1 MSALSIPVIAW
12 APYRVRT
19 PRGAPAVIK
28 TRSLRLLAWVRRSL
42 PDLLGDLI
50 QVPARWVLKGRELFV
65 ALELLEPQ
73 LLADGQNVPVV
84 YPSRNRPGD
93 RPGVRKRSCLVPFA
107 YRNLE
112 WIALEVD
119 NAGHELGLDS
129 RDIETSGRFGRDRE
143 IQLPV
148 LVAHCRRARAGIV
161 EEGVARRLLR
171 TSREVRGL
179 VDAIERR
186 SHDAGI
192 LAGLDLLLQ
201 SVTLG
206 PAGNADQG
214 GQPVER
220 GEDLLLEGS
229 GPDDARP
236 ADDQRRAHAAFP
248 RVHLRAFERR
258 GTAVGEGEDLGAI
271 VGGEH
276 HNGVVGLSHLLDFL
290 KDVPDIVV
298 HLLHAGFVDAPVLAA
313 GLAHHRHV
321 LVRQHGR
328 DVHARR
334 VVPDE
339 ERLVGPTR
347 IVAVEE
353 VDDLGR
359 NLLVHTLRTLEGQR
373 PLVLTGL
380 VLG

>member
-1 MSALSIPVIAW
+1 MLNQNERWNVRFGPKADIRRAPIAER
-12 APYRVRT
+12 PYY
-19 PRGAPAVIK
+19 PQA
-28 TRSLRLLAWVRRSL
+28 SELLAWVRRSF
-42 PDLLGDLI
+42 PDLLRDLI

-65 ALELLEPQ
+65 ALELLEPE

-84 YPSRNRPGD
+84 YPSRNRPGN

-129 RDIETSGRFGRDRE
+129 RDVEALRGFGRDRE

-161 EEGVARRLLR
+161 EEGVARGLLR
-171 TSREVRGL
+171 TSREVLGL

-186 SHDAGI
+186 FHDAGI

-201 SVTLG
+201 SVTLR
-206 PAGNADQG
+206 PAGDVDQG
-214 GQPVER
+214 GQPIER

-248 RVHLRAFERR
+248 RVHLRALERR
-258 GTAVGEGEDLGAI
+258 GAAVGKGEDLGAI
-271 VGGEH
+271 VGGEDDD
-276 HNGVVGLSHLLDFL
+276 GVVGLSHVVDLLE
-290 KDVPDIVV
+290 DVPDVVV
-298 HLLHAGFVDAPVLAA
+298 HLFHAGFVYARVLPARLTHHGQ
-313 GLAHHRHV
+313 GLFRHS
-321 LVRQHGR
+321 
-328 DVHARR
+328 D
-334 VVPDE
+334 P
-339 ERLVGPTR
+339 
-347 IVAVEE
+347 
-353 VDDLGR
+353 
-359 NLLVHTLRTLEGQR
+359 
-373 PLVLTGL
+373 
-380 VLG
+380 

>member
-50 QVPARWVLKGRELFV
+50 QVPARWVLKRRELFV

-129 RDIETSGRFGRDRE
+129 RDVETSGGFGRDRE

-148 LVAHCRRARAGIV
+148 LVAHCRRAGAGIV
-161 EEGVARRLLR
+161 EEGVAR
-171 TSREVRGL
+171 GL
-179 VDAIERR
+179 FGLSQQVVGLIDTVECG
-186 SHDAGI
+186 SDDAGI
-192 LAGLDLLLQ
+192 LAGLNLLFQ
-201 SVTLG
+201 SVALG
-206 PAGNADQG
+206 TAGDVDERR
-214 GQPVER
+214 QPVE
-220 GEDLLLEGS
+220 
-229 GPDDARP
+229 
-236 ADDQRRAHAAFP
+236 
-248 RVHLRAFERR
+248 
-258 GTAVGEGEDLGAI
+258 
-271 VGGEH
+271 
-276 HNGVVGLSHLLDFL
+276 
-290 KDVPDIVV
+290 
-298 HLLHAGFVDAPVLAA
+298 
-313 GLAHHRHV
+313 
-321 LVRQHGR
+321 
-328 DVHARR
+328 
-334 VVPDE
+334 
-339 ERLVGPTR
+339 
-347 IVAVEE
+347 
-353 VDDLGR
+353 
-359 NLLVHTLRTLEGQR
+359 
-373 PLVLTGL
+373 
-380 VLG
+380 

>member
-1 MSALSIPVIAW
+1 MLNQNERWNVRFGPKADIRRAPIAER
-12 APYRVRT
+12 PYY
-19 PRGAPAVIK
+19 PQA
-28 TRSLRLLAWVRRSL
+28 SELLAWVRRSF
-42 PDLLGDLI
+42 PDLLRDLL
-50 QVPARWVLKGRELFV
+50 QVPARRVLKRRELFL

-129 RDIETSGRFGRDRE
+129 RDIEANGGFGRDRE
-143 IQLPV
+143 IQFPV
-148 LVAHCRRARAGIV
+148 LVAYRRRARAGIV
-161 EEGVARRLLR
+161 EVGIARGLFR
-171 TSREVRGL
+171 TPREVLGL

-192 LAGLDLLLQ
+192 LAGLDLLLER
-201 SVTLG
+201 VALG
-206 PAGNADQG
+206 SAGNVDERR
-214 GQPVER
+214 QPVER
-220 GEDLLLEGS
+220 GEDLLLDGP
-229 GPDDARP
+229 GPDDTRP

-248 RVHLRAFERR
+248 RIHLRTFERR
-258 GTAVGEGEDLGAI
+258 GAAVGEGEDLGAI

-276 HNGVVGLSHLLDFL
+276 DDGVVGLSHVVDLLQ
-290 KDVPDIVV
+290 DVPDVV
-298 HLLHAGFVDAPVLAA
+298 VQLFHAGFVDPPVLAA
-313 GLAHHRHV
+313 GLTHHGHV

-328 DVHARR
+328 DVHPRR

-353 VDDLGR
+353 VDDLG
-359 NLLVHTLRTLEGQR
+359 
-373 PLVLTGL
+373 
-380 VLG
+380 